1 MIDIDNIDI
10 ANHEFTGEELGEL
23 LLASVKQMKNG
34 EIAKTHKVDVDNTV
48 NQATQARNKIGLSQQ
63 DFANV
68 MGVSVRTLQAWE
80 QGKRKPSGSA
90 VTLLKVATQQPQALL
105 SLR

>member
-34 EIAKTHKVDVDNTV
+34 ESEKDLNNLND
-48 NQATQARNKIGLSQQ
+48 LS
-63 DFANV
+63 DYR
-68 MGVSVRTLQAWE
+68 RTLH
-80 QGKRKPSGSA
+80 RS
-90 VTLLKVATQQPQALL
+90 
-105 SLR
+105 